1 MDSTKM
7 LQKLID
13 GQKTIRDDIKEVKDN
28 LKGTEERLTKRIDT
42 LGLQIANVEDDLPAI
57 AAL

>member
-1 MDSTKM
+1 M